1 MPQLNVAISHG
12 TSFASSWKQFYERAV
27 LELDLNQL
35 PRRIADAR
43 HAIFDRAE
51 EILTKPSGGENHE
64 LHDALRALR
73 LLEEVAGRE
82 RSAA

>member
-1 MPQLNVAISHG
+1 MPQLNAAISHG
-12 TSFASSWKQFYERAV
+12 PSFASSWKQSYERAI
-27 LELDLNQL
+27 LELDSHQL
-35 PRRIADAR
+35 PGRIADAR

-51 EILTKPSGGENHE
+51 EIFIKPPGGENHE

-73 LLEEVAGRE
+73 LLEDVAVRE

>member
-1 MPQLNVAISHG
+1 MPRLNPGISHV
-12 TSFASSWKQFYERAV
+12 TSFASSWKQFYERAI
-27 LELDLNQL
+27 LELDSNQV

-51 EILTKPSGGENHE
+51 EILTKPAGGENHQ

-73 LLEEVAGRE
+73 LLEDGAVRE
-82 RSAA
+82 RAAA

>member
-1 MPQLNVAISHG
+1 MPG
-12 TSFASSWKQFYERAV
+12 
-27 LELDLNQL
+27 
-35 PRRIADAR
+35 RIADAR

-64 LHDALRALR
+64 LHDALRTLR
-73 LLEEVAGRE
+73 LLEEGAVRE

>member
-1 MPQLNVAISHG
+1 MPQLNATISPG
-12 TSFASSWKQFYERAV
+12 SSFASSWKQFYQRAI
-27 LELDLNQL
+27 LELDSNQL
-35 PRRIADAR
+35 PGRIADAR

-51 EILTKPSGGENHE
+51 EILTKPAGGENHQ

-73 LLEEVAGRE
+73 LLEKVAVRE

>member
-1 MPQLNVAISHG
+1 MPRPNPAISHV
-12 TSFASSWKQFYERAV
+12 TSFASSWKQFYERAI
-27 LELDLNQL
+27 LELDSNQV

-64 LHDALRALR
+64 LHHALRSLR
-73 LLEEVAGRE
+73 LLEEVAVRE

>member
-1 MPQLNVAISHG
+1 MPQPNLTISHG
-12 TSFASSWKQFYERAV
+12 PSFASSWKQFYERAMI
-27 LELDLNQL
+27 ELDSSQL
-35 PRRIADAR
+35 PGRIADAR

-73 LLEEVAGRE
+73 LLEEVAVRE

>member
-1 MPQLNVAISHG
+1 MPRLNTAISHG
-12 TSFASSWKQFYERAV
+12 TSFAWSWKQFYERAI
-27 LELDLNQL
+27 LELDTNQL
-35 PRRIADAR
+35 PGRIADAR

-73 LLEEVAGRE
+73 LLEEVAVRE

>member
-1 MPQLNVAISHG
+1 MPQLDSTISQG
-12 TSFASSWKQFYERAV
+12 ASFASSWKQFYERAI
-27 LELDLNQL
+27 LELDSHQL
-35 PRRIADAR
+35 PGRIADAR

-51 EILTKPSGGENHE
+51 EILTKPSGGENHQ

-73 LLEEVAGRE
+73 LLEEVAMRG

>member
-1 MPQLNVAISHG
+1 MPQLNPAISHG
-12 TSFASSWKQFYERAV
+12 SSFASSWKQFYEHAIR
-27 LELDLNQL
+27 ERDGKRL
-35 PRRIADAR
+35 PGRIADAR

-82 RSAA
+82 RPAA